1 MSSSVVDLSY
11 DLAENIVF
19 MSFPA
24 PLTLTT
30 RAEIVAHFERV
41 VAFWRGHA
49 GGRKAYFVVDF
60 DNISINVSELEFYA
74 EQTKRAHQIC
84 AIASVRYGGDPLQ
97 RTATRLAGMKNQQPS
112 NICETR
118 EEALAVVRAMKRKG
132 RATGRPTLEK

>member
-1 MSSSVVDLSY
+1 MTASVPALSY
-11 DLAENIVF
+11 DLAENIVY

-24 PLTLTT
+24 PLALNT
-30 RAEIVAHFERV
+30 RAEIVAHFDRV
-41 VAFWRGHA
+41 LAFWRGHA
-49 GGRKAYFVVDF
+49 GGRRSYFVVDF
-60 DNISINVSELEFYA
+60 DNININVNELEFYA
-74 EQTKRAHQIC
+74 AQTKRAHETC

-132 RATGRPTLEK
+132 RATGRPVLDR